1 MKYITGKHVTRNCQS
16 DTMPSEQMGGLGR
29 KKMIKNKKEMK
40 RKKGN
45 QRQWGV
51 DLQVIMQINK
61 LSKCVKRSD
70 LIDDVI

>member
-1 MKYITGKHVTRNCQS
+1 
-16 DTMPSEQMGGLGR
+16 MPSEQMGGLGR

-51 DLQVIMQINK
+51 DVQVIMQINK
-61 LSKCVKRSD
+61 LSKCIKRSN